1 MSDAD
6 GHTFEVMFRDVH
18 GDPVRCSFCAR
29 PVPCVVVLHRI
40 PEPDGSDLWLG
51 VCAFCVLAMAKT
63 LASHTPPQN
72 TNETP

>member
-1 MSDAD
+1 MSAIDPP
-6 GHTFEVMFRDVH
+6 HFEVLSRDVH
-18 GDPVRCSFCAR
+18 GDSVRCSFCAR
-29 PVPCVVVLHRI
+29 SVPCVVVLHRI
-40 PEPDGSDLWLG
+40 LEPDGSDLWLG